1 MKLPEHD
8 SLHDRGR
15 ALEEAFFA
23 ERDRQLVEKL
33 KRKLTA
39 EETAR
44 VLAAAL
50 GIADELTLQAII
62 KVESGVHVL
71 TAMALLPLVEVAWC
85 DGEVSAAEREAVLKA
100 AVEMQVTTDSIPYQ
114 LLKGWLEHRLALGA
128 VVAWK
133 DYVRAI
139 CATLEPMTVFK
150 LKHGIMGRAEK
161 VAQAAGGFLGLG
173 NKISSAEQ
181 KCLDDLAKVF
191 EGGSV

>member
-39 EETAR
+39 EETER
-44 VLAAAL
+44 VLAAAI
-50 GIADELTLQAII
+50 GIADEMTLKAVT
-62 KVESGVHVL
+62 KVEGGVQVL
-71 TAMALLPLVEVAWC
+71 AAMALLPMVEVAWC
-85 DGEVSAAEREAVLKA
+85 DGDVSAQERDAILKA
-100 AVEMQVTTDSIPYQ
+100 AVEMDITADSVAYQV
-114 LLKGWLEHRLALGA
+114 LKGWLENKPALGA

-139 CATLEPMTVFK
+139 CATLAPATIFK
-150 LKHGIMGRAEK
+150 LKQGVIGRAEK
-161 VAQAAGGFLGLG
+161 VALAAGGFLGMG
-173 NKISSAEQ
+173 NKVSAAER
-181 KCLDDLAKVF
+181 KCLDELAKAF
-191 EGGSV
+191 EG